1 MSDGNTEQ
9 FRSDRMAAWI
19 QSAWLPQHP
28 TAMTLWTSVSVINE
42 TVIERIDR
50 AKPFDGYRL
59 TGGESIECS
68 VIPSIRQMD
77 EHSLIWRQTGAF
89 VYHFAPEAE
98 GGDLVDVLVMSVHVH
113 ELGWSYVVLAAIP
126 PTFNKAWTLF
136 VDECDRLDEAYDHHD
151 RVIVIGGRQNSFVP
165 TVEWDEIV
173 LPAALK
179 ADFLNDVDAFFK
191 KGVNIY
197 QRLNLK
203 PFRKLLLAGV
213 PGTGKTMLCNA
224 LAKWALTQGY
234 LVIYISSARKTS
246 NEEEYTTSFS
256 KIERALES
264 AAASSVPTLILLEEL
279 DAYLHEDEKA
289 LVLNV
294 LDGSEAPVNLKGTL
308 LVSTTNY
315 PEAID
320 ERVLKRPGRLDRVF
334 IVPEVKTELDAVQM
348 LKRYLGTMWNDDF
361 KAFAAELVGYP
372 GAFIREVA
380 IYALTQVAQD
390 DLPDLPLPMLEKSYK
405 ALKAQIDAR
414 DNFLKQRTFGMGDPL
429 RLANGT
435 NY

>member
-1 MSDGNTEQ
+1 MNDSNHDH
-9 FRSDRMAAWI
+9 FKSDRMAAWI
-19 QSAWLPQHP
+19 KSAWLPQHP
-28 TAMTLWTSVSVINE
+28 TAITVWTSVAVVSE
-42 TVIERIDR
+42 TVVERIDR
-50 AKPFDGYRL
+50 SMSFAGYRFTASEAL
-59 TGGESIECS
+59 DCP
-68 VIPSIRQMD
+68 VVANIRQLD
-77 EHSLIWRQTGAF
+77 DRSFVWRQTGAF
-89 VYHFAPEAE
+89 VYRFNPEA
-98 GGDLVDVLVMSVHVH
+98 GGDVIEVLVLCAQIH
-113 ELGWSYVVLAAIP
+113 EVGWSFVVLAALP
-126 PTFNKAWTLF
+126 EAFKKGWTAF
-136 VDECDRLDEAYDHHD
+136 VEEANRLDEAYDQHD

-165 TVEWDEIV
+165 TVDWDEIV
-173 LPAALK
+173 LPSALK
-179 ADFLNDVDAFFK
+179 TDLLNDVDAFFK
-191 KGVNIY
+191 KGVSIY
-197 QRLNLK
+197 LKLNLK

-224 LAKWALTQGY
+224 LAKWAISEGY

-256 KIERALES
+256 KIERALE
-264 AAASSVPTLILLEEL
+264 AAASSSVPTLILLEEL

-294 LDGSEAPVNLKGTL
+294 LDGSEAPLNTKGTL

-334 IVPEVKTELDAVQM
+334 IIPEVKTDMDAVEM
-348 LKRYLGTMWNDDF
+348 LKRYLGAMWNEEF
-361 KAFAAELVGYP
+361 KQFAHELVGYP

-390 DLPDLPLPMLEKSYK
+390 DLPELPPALLEKSFK

-414 DNFLKQRTFGMGDPL
+414 DNFLKQRSFGLGDPL
-429 RLANGT
+429 RSANGS
-435 NY
+435 

>member
-1 MSDGNTEQ
+1 MIDCNNEQ
-9 FRSDRMAAWI
+9 FKSDRMAAWI
-19 QSAWLPQHP
+19 QSEWLPSHP
-28 TAMTLWTSVSVINE
+28 TAITLWTSVSVVNE
-42 TVIERIDR
+42 TVIERLDR
-50 AKPFDGYRL
+50 AKSFDGFRF
-59 TGGESIECS
+59 TEWERIDCPVVSSIKQLDDRS
-68 VIPSIRQMD
+68 M
-77 EHSLIWRQTGAF
+77 IWRQTGAF
-89 VYHFAPEAE
+89 VYHFTPEA
-98 GGDLVDVLVMSVHVH
+98 GGAVEDVLVLCAHVH
-113 ELGWSYVVLAAIP
+113 EVGWSFVVLGALAP
-126 PTFNKAWTLF
+126 PMKKAWTAF
-136 VDECDRLDEAYDHHD
+136 VDEANRLDEAYDQHD

-179 ADFLNDVDAFFK
+179 SDLLNDVDAFFK
-191 KGVNIY
+191 KGVGIY

-224 LAKWALTQGY
+224 LAKWALAQGY

-256 KIERALES
+256 KIERALE
-264 AAASSVPTLILLEEL
+264 AAASSSVPTLILLEEL

-294 LDGSEAPVNLKGTL
+294 LDGSEAPLNPKGTL

-334 IVPEVKTELDAVQM
+334 IIPEVKTEVDAVEM
-348 LKRYLGTMWNDDF
+348 LKRYLGAMWNDEF
-361 KAFAAELVGYP
+361 RVFAGELVGYP

-390 DLPDLPLPMLEKSYK
+390 DLPDLPLPLLERSYK

-414 DNFLKQRTFGMGDPL
+414 DNFLKQRTFGLGDPL
-429 RLANGT
+429 RSNGRGD
-435 NY
+435 